1 MLKWYILGRHAS
13 DSFPDHFPLSQR
25 NTKSRGAQVMDEVLC
40 PACLAFLQ
48 IFSLFFLP
56 FSLTGNPTIRL
67 VKQRKGNEDALKCLF
82 SQCQHIK
89 RAFDTNGVS
98 SYHRSYEAHSK
109 NVVKKESNNE
119 SFREMQRISPILI
132 LLFSL
137 LSQERKKWMRN

>member
-1 MLKWYILGRHAS
+1 MLKWHILGWHAS
-13 DSFPDHFPLSQR
+13 DFSPDRFPLSQR
-25 NTKSRGAQVMDEVLC
+25 NTKACIAQVMDEVLC
-40 PACLAFLQ
+40 PVCLAFLQ

-56 FSLTGNPTIRL
+56 FSLAGNPAIRL

-132 LLFSL
+132 LLFL
-137 LSQERKKWMRN
+137 CYLRREKNR